1 MMQTMRPGLDS
12 YVHFTPLHPHT
23 TMFPLLDGLLAS
35 KMDKYDRY
43 PLGPLEKR
51 ISGADVIVYESNSA
65 LFLTWKCW
73 RLAPRARHIY
83 RVSDDIRTL
92 RSTPPRMVALEKELA
107 PKFSL
112 ISVPCVWLAQK
123 FLELPNVRILPH
135 GVDKEVFD
143 ACKTNPYVPGTTNA
157 VFCGLGFYDACS
169 THAMAVHCPGINIHV
184 VGLPAPKGDVPSNIT
199 YHDEIPFA
207 DTIPFI
213 KYADCGLYTLL
224 PSSRPMQAYT
234 DSLKVMQYRYCGL
247 PIVAPN
253 FLDLHREGVFY
264 YKPGDAASCRA
275 ALIGALQSGRNT
287 AYAEEVHTWREV
299 AEALL

>member
-1 MMQTMRPGLDS
+1 MLSNHWYPSPRRAGFHHLADTWHASGHHITFATVGFSWISYARHDFRTRYPGIWQARNMMQTMCPGLDS

-169 THAMAVHCPGINIHV
+169 TRHGSPLSGHKHPCGRLARAQRRCP
-184 VGLPAPKGDVPSNIT
+184 L
-199 YHDEIPFA
+199 
-207 DTIPFI
+207 
-213 KYADCGLYTLL
+213 
-224 PSSRPMQAYT
+224 
-234 DSLKVMQYRYCGL
+234 
-247 PIVAPN
+247 
-253 FLDLHREGVFY
+253 
-264 YKPGDAASCRA
+264 
-275 ALIGALQSGRNT
+275 
-287 AYAEEVHTWREV
+287 
-299 AEALL
+299 

>member
-123 FLELPNVRILPH
+123 FLELPNVRNYLTAWIKKYLMPARPTRMCPVQPTQSSVASAFMMH
-135 GVDKEVFD
+135 
-143 ACKTNPYVPGTTNA
+143 AQPTPWQ
-157 VFCGLGFYDACS
+157 S
-169 THAMAVHCPGINIHV
+169 TV
-184 VGLPAPKGDVPSNIT
+184 
-199 YHDEIPFA
+199 
-207 DTIPFI
+207 
-213 KYADCGLYTLL
+213 
-224 PSSRPMQAYT
+224 
-234 DSLKVMQYRYCGL
+234 
-247 PIVAPN
+247 
-253 FLDLHREGVFY
+253 
-264 YKPGDAASCRA
+264 RA
-275 ALIGALQSGRNT
+275 
-287 AYAEEVHTWREV
+287 
-299 AEALL
+299 